1 MAHMEHKVD
10 LVVIGAGWAGLVNAK
25 TYQHLHPDHSV
36 VLLDQNESLGG
47 TWAKE
52 RLYPGLKTN
61 NLVGTLEYPDFP
73 LVPEEFGMERGQHIP
88 GPIVHDYLSR
98 YAEKF
103 EIADKIWLKH
113 KVVSAEHQDRGGWII
128 TAEAGDDVIKIE
140 AAKIVVATGLS
151 SEEFL
156 PRFEGE
162 ETFGSPIVHSKHFPK
177 YSDTLDTAKSVTILG
192 GTKSAWDAVY
202 VYASKG
208 IKVDWVIRESG
219 RGPIWQSPP
228 YVTPFKKW
236 LEKLVN
242 TRLLTWFS
250 PCIWGYADGFTGIR
264 RFWHETRIGRAITRA
279 FWWMLG
285 NDVATLNRYDKH
297 PETKKLKPWT
307 DAFFSGTAF
316 SILNYDTNFFDHVTN
331 GTVKIHIADLI
342 GLSPSTVHLSD
353 GTSLNTEL
361 LLCVTGWKHVP
372 SVKFLPEG
380 IEKELG
386 LPHVP
391 SDDEPLWT
399 SDLVHKADEE
409 ILRRFPGLRDQPKRQ
424 KNFVPLAEA
433 KGLSTRI
440 QDEVDPSNHT
450 KLTPYTLYRF
460 IVPPSPRFF
469 ATRDIAFTAFATNF
483 STVISVHL
491 QAIWISAFFDGDIA
505 VQGQDTDTNHEAAE
519 RLKYDML
526 LHSRFGRWRYPAG
539 HGSQFPDFVFD
550 AVPYFDLL
558 LGDLGLENRRK
569 KGWFAEI
576 TDPYGPADYRDTVS
590 EWVAKRDALGS
601 GL

>member
-1 MAHMEHKVD
+1 MGPIEHKVD

-25 TYQHLHPDHSV
+25 TYQLLHPDHSV

-73 LVPEEFGMERGQHIP
+73 LVPEEFGIERGQHIP
-88 GPIVHDYLSR
+88 GPVIHEYLSR

-113 KVVSAEHQDRGGWII
+113 AVVSVEHKDEGGWIV
-128 TAEAGDDVIKIE
+128 TAKAGDHTIKLG

-156 PRFEGE
+156 PRFDGE
-162 ETFGSPIVHSKHFPK
+162 ETFGSPIAHTKHFPK
-177 YSDTLDTAKSVTILG
+177 YSDTLDTAKSVTVLG
-192 GTKSAWDAVY
+192 GPKSAWDAVY
-202 VYASKG
+202 AYASKG
-208 IKVDWVIRESG
+208 VQVDWVIRESG
-219 RGPIWQSPP
+219 HGPIWQAPP
-228 YVTPFKKW
+228 FVTPFKKW

-242 TRLLTWFS
+242 TRDFGTKQGLVVRS
-250 PCIWGYADGFTGIR
+250 PGGF
-264 RFWHETRIGRAITRA
+264 WCV
-279 FWWMLG
+279 LG
-285 NDVATLNRYDKH
+285 NDIVTLNRYDKH

-307 DAFFSGTAF
+307 DPFFSGTAF
-316 SILNYDTNFFDHVTN
+316 SILNYDTNFFDHVMS

-353 GTSLNTEL
+353 GTSFQTEL
-361 LLCVTGWKHVP
+361 LLCATGWKHVP
-372 SVKFLPEG
+372 PLKFLPEG

-386 LPHVP
+386 LPHAL
-391 SDDEPLWT
+391 SRL
-399 SDLVHKADEE
+399 L
-409 ILRRFPGLRDQPKRQ
+409 DQPKLQ
-424 KNFVPLAEA
+424 KLVPLAEA

-450 KLTPYTLYRF
+450 KLTPFTLYRF
-460 IVPPSPRFF
+460 IVPPPPRFF
-469 ATRDIAFTAFATNF
+469 ATRDIAFAAFATNF
-483 STVISVHL
+483 STATSAHL
-491 QAIWISAFFDGDIA
+491 QALWISAFFDGDIA
-505 VQGQDTDTNHEAAE
+505 VQGQDNDTHHEATE
-519 RLKYDML
+519 KIKYDTL

-539 HGSQFPDFVFD
+539 RGSHYPDFVFD

-558 LGDLGLENRRK
+558 LGDLGLENHRK

-576 TDPYGPADYRDTVS
+576 TDPYGPADYRDTVA
-590 EWVAKRDALGS
+590 EWVAKRDALVS
-601 GL
+601 GLR